1 MTTTSGTRSSTS
13 TSTTHPVRTD
23 VGTTAARADAPPA
36 RRSRPPRAWAA
47 VGVVAG
53 VTSLA
58 GGVASGLVDVV
69 YREEL
74 VGDEA
79 GILSELGELVPQ
91 LTAFHVLTTLSA
103 LAMAIFGLG
112 LARRLRAALPA
123 DSMLPALAAFGL
135 LGTSV
140 VQVMGTSLNTEFIFG
155 VATPEVTTPSAAV
168 MYNHWIGTVP
178 WCLVLVGLS
187 ALATYAAARQGAV
200 PRWLGRVGLV
210 LGGLSVLVAVAPLQY
225 MAAATGGLW
234 ILVAAI
240 GFLAGDRAF
249 RAGQQPHGSVRG

>member
-1 MTTTSGTRSSTS
+1 MTTTSTTR
-13 TSTTHPVRTD
+13 TSTTNPVRSDLGSTH
-23 VGTTAARADAPPA
+23 PA
-36 RRSRPPRAWAA
+36 EDERTVRRTRPSKAWA
-47 VGVVAG
+47 VTGVVAG

-58 GGVASGLVDVV
+58 GGVASGMVNVV

-79 GILSELGELVPQ
+79 GILAELGDFVPH
-91 LTAFHVLTTLSA
+91 LSAFHVLTTISA
-103 LAMAIFGLG
+103 LAMVVFGLG

-123 DSMLPALAAFGL
+123 DSLLPAMAAFGL

-140 VQVMGTSLNTEFIFG
+140 VQVMGTSLDTEFIFG
-155 VATPEVTTPSAAV
+155 VANPAVATPSAAV

-187 ALATYAAARQGAV
+187 ALATYAAARHGAL
-200 PRWLGRVGLV
+200 PRWFGRVGLV
-210 LGGLSVLVAVAPLQY
+210 LGGLSIVVAVAPLQY

-234 ILVAAI
+234 ILVTAI
-240 GFLAGDRAF
+240 GFTVGDRAF
-249 RAGQQPHGSVRG
+249 RAGQQPHGSIQG

>member
-1 MTTTSGTRSSTS
+1 MTTTSSTR
-13 TSTTHPVRTD
+13 TSTTNPVRTD
-23 VGTTAARADAPPA
+23 LGTTLPVHEEQPA
-36 RRSRPPRAWAA
+36 RRTRPSKAWALT
-47 VGVVAG
+47 GVLAG

-58 GGVASGLVDVV
+58 GGVASGMVNVV

-79 GILSELGELVPQ
+79 GILTELGDFLPH
-91 LTAFHVLTTLSA
+91 LTAFHVLTTISA
-103 LAMAIFGLG
+103 LAMAVFGLG

-123 DSMLPALAAFGL
+123 DSLLPAMAAFGL

-140 VQVMGTSLNTEFIFG
+140 VQVMGTSLDTEFIFG
-155 VATPEVTTPSAAV
+155 VASPEVTTPSAAV

-187 ALATYAAARQGAV
+187 ALATYAAARQGAL
-200 PRWLGRVGLV
+200 PRWFGRVGLV
-210 LGGLSVLVAVAPLQY
+210 LGVISILVAVAPLQY

-234 ILVAAI
+234 ILVTAV
-240 GFLAGDRAF
+240 GFLIGDRAF
-249 RAGQQPHGSVRG
+249 RAGQGRL